1 MSLFELDSTNS
12 YTVNTGIVIWP
23 CSYDG
28 DALVEVY

>member
-12 YTVNTGIVIWP
+12 YTVNTGIVTLP
-23 CSYDG
+23 YRCDV